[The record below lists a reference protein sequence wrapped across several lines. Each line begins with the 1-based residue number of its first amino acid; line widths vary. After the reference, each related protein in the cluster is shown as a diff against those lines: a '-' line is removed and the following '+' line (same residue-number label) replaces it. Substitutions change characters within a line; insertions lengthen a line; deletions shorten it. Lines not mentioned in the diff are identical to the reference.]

1 MGISILAGPA
11 SKDMAKSIAD
21 MLAVTDEHT
30 RLVDV
35 DLRVFPDG
43 ESKIRIADAL
53 DGDDVVVVQST
64 YPPVDTHMMQL
75 FFILSKVSRVASRTV
90 TVVPYLGYARQDRE
104 FLAGEIVSIDAIARI
119 ISSYG
124 LDALVTFDAHSNL
137 ALSYFTIPVHNISA
151 VPLLAEYFKKRLAGE
166 GVEAKDVVSVSPDT
180 GGASRAEALADML
193 HCNSIALRKSR
204 DRITGAVKIDHEM
217 LSKIRD
223 DMKDKVAIV
232 VDDMIS
238 TGSSV
243 AEAVRVLLEY
253 GCSKVYVACTHAL
266 MLDGALE
273 RIKESGA
280 VDVVATNTIPN
291 KKVSRIV
298 DVAPLAA
305 STVLSILGNSSATGK
320 MDRESNNKSG
330 SRSSRSSRSSI
341 STST

>member
-1 MGISILAGPA
+1 MGMGTGMGMGISIVAGPA
-11 SKDMAKSIAD
+11 SKDMAKGIAD
-21 MLAVTDEHT
+21 TLAGKDEHA

-53 DGDDVVVVQST
+53 DGDVVVVQST

-119 ISSYG
+119 ISSYAI
-124 LDALVTFDAHSNL
+124 DALVTFDAHSTL

-151 VPLLAEYFKKRLAGE
+151 VPLLAEYFKKRLVGE
-166 GVEAKDVVSVSPDT
+166 GVEAKDVVSVSPDA
-180 GGASRAEALADML
+180 GGADRAEALADML

-217 LSKIRD
+217 LSKMRD
-223 DMKDKVAIV
+223 DLNGKVAIV

-243 AEAVRVLLEY
+243 VEAVRALLEY
-253 GCSKVYVACTHAL
+253 GCKRVYVACTHAL

-273 RIKESGA
+273 RIREGGA
-280 VDVVATNTIPN
+280 SDVVATNTVPN
-291 KKVSRIV
+291 KVSKTV

-305 STVLSILGNSSATGK
+305 SAVLSILRSSSAS
-320 MDRESNNKSG
+320 SNLSSSKSKG
-330 SRSSRSSRSSI
+330 MKRGSI
-341 STST
+341 ST